1 MRYGYRRIH
10 ILLRRRRGEITV
22 AMISGLASNLVPSNV
37 KEFGAANP
45 RVKLNLALFN
55 TGAEI

>member
-45 RVKLNLALFN
+45 RVKLNLTLFN